1 MAVLSFPVASMVEGR
16 ESKWAETGPASAPR
30 ISYSLDAA
38 AALLAEPGALAVF
51 VFGALSTG
59 SDPRLL
65 HVPLEAFEAPT
76 PCEVWQVDGPV
87 RYGRHGA
94 LRWSAGG
101 GWLFAALEL
110 DERDYGGP
118 AGAARAAYAQLRD
131 FVRSRDERQV
141 LRIWNY
147 QGAINQGEGDAE
159 RYKLFCD
166 GRAEGCG
173 DWFAD
178 GYPAATAI
186 GHHGDTH
193 LLQVYLLASA
203 HAGTAVENPRQVSA
217 WRYPRQYGRTAPGFA
232 RAMRLP
238 AQDALAISGT
248 AAVVGH
254 ASAHEG
260 DTAAQLGEI
269 LVNLETLL
277 ASAGMPAGFDTHA
290 PLKAYVRRATDAPRV
305 RELLKQR
312 LPGVPVLLLHG
323 DICRSELLV
332 ELDGWRY
339 A

>member
-1 MAVLSFPVASMVEGR
+1 MIEGC
-16 ESKWAETGPASAPR
+16 ESRWAETGPARAPR
-30 ISYSLDAA
+30 ISYRMNDVP
-38 AALLAEPGALAVF
+38 ALLAEPGTLAVF
-51 VFGALSTG
+51 SFGNHGADID
-59 SDPRLL
+59 DPRWLR
-65 HVPLEAFEAPT
+65 VPLEAFDAPAPLET
-76 PCEVWQVDGPV
+76 WQVDGPV
-87 RYGRHGA
+87 QHGRDGA
-94 LRWSAGG
+94 LHWSAGG

-110 DERDYGGP
+110 DEREHGGP
-118 AGAARAAYAQLRD
+118 AGAARTAYAQLRD
-131 FVRSRDERQV
+131 FIRGRDEQQV

-173 DWFAD
+173 DWFAS

-186 GHHGDTH
+186 GHHGNPH

-203 HAGTAVENPRQVSA
+203 HAGTAIENPRQVSA
-217 WRYPRQYGRTAPGFA
+217 WRYPRQYGRTSPGFA

-260 DTAAQLGEI
+260 DTSAQLDEI
-269 LVNLETLL
+269 LVNLEALL

-290 PLKAYVRRATDAPRV
+290 PLKAYVRHPVDAPRV
-305 RELLKQR
+305 RELLQRR

-323 DICRSELLV
+323 DVCRSELLV